1 MNAGP
6 SHLHSG
12 NKDAQESEGL
22 PTGGAQPKP
31 TPSHPVRRSRERW
44 LAWGA
49 TLWLLLIVFLAVAAN
64 LIEGMLGV
72 SHHIV
77 DLPQRHLSPMWPH
90 VLGTDEVG
98 RDFAMRLIMGA
109 RVSLTVGL
117 LSALVASS
125 CGAVIGLWAGYRG
138 GLWDSILMRTADLML
153 TLPVLPL
160 MLILAAIDWPEEWV
174 GAGNSQVRIIILI
187 SAFGWMGVCRITRA
201 STLSVKEQ
209 DYVVAARTLGASEF
223 RVLFIHIM
231 PNVMGPILV
240 ATTLEVGSHIL
251 YEAALGFLGLGVQ
264 PPVPS
269 WGNMLSQ
276 ALDFTKSHPGL
287 AFWPGFFILV
297 TVSCIHIIGDA
308 LRDALDP
315 HEGRQKS

>member
-1 MNAGP
+1 MRGR
-6 SHLHSG
+6 L
-12 NKDAQESEGL
+12 
-22 PTGGAQPKP
+22 
-31 TPSHPVRRSRERW
+31 

-49 TLWLLLIVFLAVAAN
+49 CIWLVCIAVLAASAGV
-64 LIEGMLGV
+64 LEDMLGV
-72 SHHIV
+72 SHQMV
-77 DLPQRHLSPMWPH
+77 ALSQRHLSPTWPH
-90 VLGTDEVG
+90 ILGTDEVG
-98 RDFAMRLIMGA
+98 RDFAMRLIVGA

-117 LSALVASS
+117 VSALIAST
-125 CGAVIGLWAGYRG
+125 CGAIIGLWAGYRG
-138 GLWDSILMRTADLML
+138 GFWDAILMRLADLML

-160 MLILAAIDWPEEWV
+160 MLILAALDWPDGWV
-174 GAGNSQVRIIILI
+174 WAENSQIRIIILI
-187 SAFGWMGVCRITRA
+187 SAFGWMGVARITRA

-209 DYVVAARTLGASEF
+209 DYVLAARTLGASEF
-223 RVLFIHIM
+223 RVLFIHIL
-231 PNVMGPILV
+231 PNVLGPVLV

-276 ALDFTKSHPGL
+276 ALDFIKSHPAL

-315 HEGRQKS
+315 HEGQR